1 MTTRTRTKG
10 HHHGLVVLALFY
22 FIFWSY
28 STLQHKSCWSC
39 IRYGYASESTKRKF
53 INYLIQFIIP
63 HP

>member
-39 IRYGYASESTKRKF
+39 IRYRYASESTKRKF
-53 INYLIQFIIP
+53 INYLI
-63 HP
+63 